1 VVEQILP
8 NAMFSIRLNDGRKI
22 KATLAP
28 TARHGIV
35 RLISGARVMV
45 ELTSRD
51 SSRGLIVKCL
61 T

>member
-1 VVEQILP
+1 
-8 NAMFSIRLNDGRKI
+8 MFSIRLNDGRKI

-28 TARHGIV
+28 AARHGIV
-35 RLISGARVMV
+35 RLITGARVMV

-51 SSRGLIVKCL
+51 SSRGLIVECL

>member
-1 VVEQILP
+1 VVEQVLP

-28 TARHGIV
+28 AARHGIV

-45 ELTSRD
+45 ELSSRD
-51 SSRGLIVKCL
+51 NHRGRIVKCL
-61 T
+61 A

>member
-28 TARHGIV
+28 AARHGIV
-35 RLISGARVMV
+35 RLISGARVVV
-45 ELTSRD
+45 ELSPRD
-51 SSRGLIVKCL
+51 NNRGRIVKCL
-61 T
+61 P

>member
-1 VVEQILP
+1 VVEQVLP

-28 TARHGIV
+28 AARHGIV
-35 RLISGARVMV
+35 RLISGARVLV

-51 SSRGLIVKCL
+51 MNRGRIVKCL
-61 T
+61 P